1 MRLRKGCRLWWLVIP
16 VLLLDQVTKH
26 LARGLTR
33 VVNVVPGVLSWEL
46 AHNRGAAFSMLSGKG
61 WFLIGLSIALLA
73 ALIIYLAQHENNPLM
88 ERIGLWMI
96 VGGGLGNLID
106 RILFGSVTDFIRLDF
121 VRFAIFNAADIFVC
135 VGAGLVVL
143 SEFTSE
149 LGGKKHG

>member
-33 VVNVVPGVLSWEL
+33 VVNVVPGALSWEL
-46 AHNRGAAFSMLSGKG
+46 AHNRGAAFNVLSGKG
-61 WFLIGLSIALLA
+61 WFLIGLGIALMI
-73 ALIIYLAQHENNPLM
+73 ALVAYLVRHENNALA
-88 ERIGLWMI
+88 ERVGLWMI

-106 RILFGSVTDFIRLDF
+106 RIIFGSVTDFIRLDF

-135 VGAGLVVL
+135 LGAGLVAV
-143 SEFTSE
+143 SVFTSE